1 LGNVLHYTV
10 YRPGLHTSED
20 QRWDYR
26 VVIVYKNQI
35 VPAQAQEI
43 EKQLFPD
50 RATFKREENHRW
62 ELIDAHWDLPIRE
75 IDPHASDE

>member
-1 LGNVLHYTV
+1 
-10 YRPGLHTSED
+10 
-20 QRWDYR
+20 
-26 VVIVYKNQI
+26 VIVYRNQI
-35 VPAQAQEI
+35 VPAQAADI

-75 IDPHASDE
+75 IDPHVTDQ